1 MKVNPKSC
9 IKTSGVHLLL
19 YSILQKLRQRRNN
32 FSRLFYFIIY
42 PLPLAR
48 HPLYLD
54 AAGLIRPLLSPGN
67 PAPDIHGKPHV

>member
-32 FSRLFYFIIY
+32 FPAFSISSYILS
-42 PLPLAR
+42 PSQ
-48 HPLYLD
+48 
-54 AAGLIRPLLSPGN
+54 GIRYILMLLS
-67 PAPDIHGKPHV
+67 